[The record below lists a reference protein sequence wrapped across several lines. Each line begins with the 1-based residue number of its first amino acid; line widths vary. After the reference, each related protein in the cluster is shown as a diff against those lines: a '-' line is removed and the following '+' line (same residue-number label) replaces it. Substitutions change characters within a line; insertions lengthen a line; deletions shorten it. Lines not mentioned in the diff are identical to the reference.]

1 MARICSSVKRKLGI
15 LVVGRK
21 SVGFFSQTGI
31 QFLFSFRRTSLRL
44 GPTFFMSCSRLLV
57 VRSSCMM
64 RRSTLLFSTFRA
76 TARSFRRS
84 EEHTSELQSL
94 TNLVCRL
101 LLEKKNYK
109 TNNSHR

>member
-64 RRSTLLFSTFRA
+64 RRSTLLF
-76 TARSFRRS
+76 RS
-84 EEHTSELQSL
+84 EEHTSELQSRL
-94 TNLVCRL
+94 HLVCRL
-101 LLEKKNYK
+101 LLEKKK
-109 TNNSHR
+109 KLSTHIPASRHEFI